1 MYNLNYLMENDD
13 ESFRLDSKTDV
24 ETIVRHAKWA
34 GLEPGM
40 RVADI
45 GCGPGTATYVL
56 HNLAQPD
63 GKTIGIDISEQ
74 RISYA
79 QNKYSNNGVKFLR
92 KNIHDNLDDLGKFDF
107 IWIRFVLEYYRKNSF
122 EIVKKLT
129 NILNPGGI
137 LCLIDLDNNCLN
149 HYGIP
154 ERLEKTINALMKQ
167 LEDQQ
172 DFDPYIGRKLY
183 SFLYQLNLK
192 NINIAMEPHHLI
204 FGELNE
210 IEAYDW
216 TKKIEVAAKNSGF
229 NFKEYYSDGFEEF
242 YRECKTNFAAPG
254 TFSYTPVIVCRGE
267 KE

>member
-1 MYNLNYLMENDD
+1 MYNHNYLMENDD

-74 RISYA
+74 RINYA
-79 QNKYSNNGVKFLR
+79 QNKYSGNGVKFLR
-92 KNIHDNLDDLGKFDF
+92 KNIYEKLEDLGKFDF
-107 IWIRFVLEYYRKNSF
+107 VWMRFVLEYHREKSF
-122 EIVKKLT
+122 EIVKNLAE
-129 NILNPGGI
+129 ILNPGGI
-137 LCLIDLDNNCLN
+137 LCLIDLDSNCLN
-149 HYGIP
+149 HYGLT
-154 ERLEKTINALMKQ
+154 ERLEKTICGLMKQ
-167 LEDQQ
+167 LEEHK

-183 SFLYQLNLK
+183 SFLYQLDLQDINLM
-192 NINIAMEPHHLI
+192 MEPHHLI

-216 TKKIEVAAKNSGF
+216 AKKIEVAAKNSGF
-229 NFKEYYSDGFEEF
+229 NFREYYSGGFEEF
-242 YRECKTNFAAPG
+242 YKECKTYFAAPG
-254 TFSYTPVIVCRGE
+254 RFSYTPVVVCRGVNE
-267 KE
+267 